1 MGNFYSIRNFFLFA
15 LWFLPP
21 RLWGFF
27 PGCFSV
33 AFSGGG
39 FSGYGL
45 IYIPSCFFALEGL
58 GLLFLS
64 CCFSY
69 VAIFWLFLSFDRF
82 LAMFSWSAWFLD
94 WGDFCYDSPYVGGRP
109 FAGFGAF
116 SDSFIFYY
124 LGIAFGNLW
133 GLFSFMAFF
142 GDFWDLGGF
151 LGAIF
156 WDGSFAIWIG
166 SISGFG
172 GFFTMLF

>member
-1 MGNFYSIRNFFLFA
+1 MTLQLGIFSFCALVFASLAVGLLSWLFLCCFLWGWVFWLWIDLYPFLF
-15 LWFLPP
+15 F
-21 RLWGFF
+21 R
-27 PGCFSV
+27 SRR
-33 AFSGGG
+33 SG
-39 FSGYGL
+39 
-45 IYIPSCFFALEGL
+45 IA
-58 GLLFLS
+58 FLS

-69 VAIFWLFLSFDRF
+69 VAIFWLFLSFDQF

-156 WDGSFAIWIG
+156 WDSSFAIWIG
-166 SISGFG
+166 FISGFG
-172 GFFTMLF
+172 DFFTMLF